1 MKVRFIF
8 FKAIALCAILILS
21 SCQSKEEKV
30 ISRMNDLAEQ
40 IEKNGELDNWDDI
53 DRMDL
58 ATEYA
63 LILKDMQNCEFT
75 NEQQIELFKACK
87 NVSVA
92 LGSISGNGLPEGME
106 DMLKGMD
113 SMLDGMKAYSD
124 GLDESDEVSEDENK
138 DVDKEDVV
146 LPKVYSNCF
155 DGYLNVRAEP
165 SSKSKI
171 LGTLPNGPEG
181 AELLG
186 VDGKW
191 SKVRVNGVVGYVWS
205 ADVQS
210 TPTEPVFISA
220 SDVVGDWMWADENA
234 HMIFYTIE
242 SNGKFEAEG
251 AWGFSSS
258 GTWYLS
264 RNKLVLKDSDGEV
277 TTCTVNGDAIKID
290 GREYFRYE
298 E

>member
-1 MKVRFIF
+1 MNVKSIF

-53 DRMDL
+53 DRVGI

-92 LGSISGNGLPEGME
+92 FGSISGNGLPEGME

-138 DVDKEDVV
+138 DVDKEEDVV

-220 SDVVGDWMWADENA
+220 SDVVGEWLWADENA
-234 HMIFYTIE
+234 HMNSYTIE

-251 AWGFSSS
+251 WCVSRS

-277 TTCTVNGDAIKID
+277 TTCTVNDNAIKID
-290 GREYFRYE
+290 GLEYYRYE

>member
-1 MKVRFIF
+1 
-8 FKAIALCAILILS
+8 
-21 SCQSKEEKV
+21 
-30 ISRMNDLAEQ
+30 MNDLAEQ

-138 DVDKEDVV
+138 DVEEEVV

-191 SKVRVNGVVGYVWS
+191 SKVRVNGVVGYIWS

-210 TPTEPVFISA
+210 TPTEPVYISA
-220 SDVVGDWMWADENA
+220 ADVVGEWESCDGRCWG
-234 HMIFYTIE
+234 HYSIK
-242 SNGKFEAEG
+242 SNGKFVLYVDDTE
-251 AWGFSSS
+251 SSD

-264 RNKLVLKDSDGEV
+264 RDKLVLKSSDGDWTNTFSV
-277 TTCTVNGDAIKID
+277 KGKIIND
-290 GREYFRYE
+290 GEHSYYKE
-298 E
+298 

>member
-1 MKVRFIF
+1 MKVRSIF

-53 DRMDL
+53 DRVGI

-63 LILKDMQNCEFT
+63 LILKDMKNCEFT

-138 DVDKEDVV
+138 DVDKEEDVV

-220 SDVVGDWMWADENA
+220 SDVVGEWLWADENA
-234 HMIFYTIE
+234 HMNSYTIE
-242 SNGKFEAEG
+242 SNGKFESEG
-251 AWGFSSS
+251 WGVSRS

-277 TTCTVNGDAIKID
+277 TTCTVNSNTIKID
-290 GREYFRYE
+290 GLEYFRYE

>member
-1 MKVRFIF
+1 MKVRSIS

-106 DMLKGMD
+106 DMLNGMD

-210 TPTEPVFISA
+210 TPTEPVYISA
-220 SDVVGDWMWADENA
+220 ADVVGEWESCDGRMWG
-234 HMIFYTIE
+234 HYSIK
-242 SNGKFEAEG
+242 SNGKFVLYVDDRE
-251 AWGFSSS
+251 SSD

-264 RNKLVLKDSDGEV
+264 RDKLVLKSSDGDWTDTFSV
-277 TTCTVNGDAIKID
+277 KGKIIND
-290 GREYFRYE
+290 GEHSYYKE
-298 E
+298 

>member
-1 MKVRFIF
+1 MKVRSIF

-138 DVDKEDVV
+138 DEDV
-146 LPKVYSNCF
+146 
-155 DGYLNVRAEP
+155 
-165 SSKSKI
+165 
-171 LGTLPNGPEG
+171 
-181 AELLG
+181 
-186 VDGKW
+186 
-191 SKVRVNGVVGYVWS
+191 
-205 ADVQS
+205 
-210 TPTEPVFISA
+210 
-220 SDVVGDWMWADENA
+220 DVVGTWMWIDENA
-234 HMIFYTIE
+234 HMDSFTIE
-242 SNGKFEAEG
+242 SDGKFYQSGYLSMEEE
-251 AWGFSSS
+251 

-264 RNKLVLKDSDGEV
+264 GHNIIFKYSDGRTIACNV
-277 TTCTVNGDAIKID
+277 TGNTIIVNDY
-290 GREYFRYE
+290 EYDRM
-298 E
+298 

>member
-1 MKVRFIF
+1 MKVRSIF
-8 FKAIALCAILILS
+8 FKVIALCAILILS

-53 DRMDL
+53 DRVGI

-63 LILKDMQNCEFT
+63 LILKDMKNCEFT

-106 DMLKGMD
+106 DMLNGMD

-138 DVDKEDVV
+138 DVDKEEDVV

-210 TPTEPVFISA
+210 TPTEPVYIHA
-220 SDVVGDWMWADENA
+220 TDVVGEWSGS
-234 HMIFYTIE
+234 E
-242 SNGKFEAEG
+242 SACLKIKDNGKFVHQL
-251 AWGFSSS
+251 GFSATMSVVLD
-258 GTWYLS
+258 GTWRLS
-264 RNKLVLKDSDGEV
+264 RNKLVLKYSDGEI
-277 TTCTVNGDAIKID
+277 TTCTVNGKEMVSD
-290 GREYFRYE
+290 GE
-298 E
+298 EVFTRF